1 MLIMRKSYR
10 FKHFGQRTTDFVPD
24 GLDTSDA
31 LADATRRV
39 PTGANYSHSNWQISS
54 WKARQRFML
63 STPLVS
69 MAKAKSSPLEALA

>member
-1 MLIMRKSYR
+1 MRKSYR

-39 PTGANYSHSNWQISS
+39 PTGANYSHSN
-54 WKARQRFML
+54 
-63 STPLVS
+63 
-69 MAKAKSSPLEALA
+69 